1 MINKKNLIRFDW
13 AIKRL
18 LRNKANYEV
27 LEGFL
32 SVLFKETIKIQ
43 SILESEGNQQDASD
57 KFNRVDILVEDGK
70 GELVIIEI
78 QNQNEYD
85 YFQRMIYGA
94 AKVVSEYINLGEPF
108 ENIKKVFSVN
118 IVYFDLGQGKD
129 YVYHGKTEFRGVH
142 TLDTLYLSERQK
154 EMFGKQVPFQ
164 LFPEYYLLKVNQFDD
179 KAKDSLDE
187 WIYYLKNGEIRE
199 EFTAPGIQKARE
211 LLALN
216 TLSEEE
222 RRQYTRYMEGL
233 SLKSS
238 LAETAKLDAIDD
250 IKREQTIAIAK
261 NLLKAGVATDII
273 VETTGLS
280 AKEVKALDR

>member
-1 MINKKNLIRFDW
+1 MTTRKNLIRFDW

-32 SVLFKETIKIQ
+32 SVLLKETIKIQ
-43 SILESEGNQQDASD
+43 SILESEANQQSASD
-57 KFNRVDILVEDGK
+57 KFNRVDILVEDSR

-108 ENIKKVFSVN
+108 GNIKKVYSVN
-118 IVYFDLGQGKD
+118 IVYFDLGQGED

-142 TLDTLYLSERQK
+142 MQDTLYLSERQK
-154 EMFGKQVPFQ
+154 EMFDKQAPFQ
-164 LFPEYYLLKVNQFDD
+164 LFPEYYLLKVNQFND

-187 WIYYLKNGEIRE
+187 WIYYLKNDEIRE
-199 EFTAPGIQKARE
+199 EFTAPGIQKAKE
-211 LLALN
+211 LLVLN
-216 TLSEEE
+216 MLTEEE
-222 RRQYTRYMEGL
+222 RRQYIRYMESL

-238 LAETAKLDAIDD
+238 LAESAKLDAIDS
-250 IKREQTIAIAK
+250 IKKEQAIAIAK
-261 NLLKAGVATDII
+261 SLLKAGVVIDIVAESTNLS
-273 VETTGLS
+273 VEEI
-280 AKEVKALDR
+280 KKINE

>member
-1 MINKKNLIRFDW
+1 MIRFDW

-18 LRNKANYEV
+18 LRNRANYEV

-32 SVLFKETIKIQ
+32 SVLLKETIKIQ
-43 SILESEGNQQDASD
+43 SILESEANQQSASD
-57 KFNRVDILVEDGK
+57 EFNRVDILVGDSK

-85 YFQRMIYGA
+85 RPATRYFQRMIYGA

-108 ENIKKVFSVN
+108 GNIKKVFSIN
-118 IVYFDLGQGKD
+118 IVYFDLGHGKD

-142 TLDTLYLSERQK
+142 TQDTLHLSERQK
-154 EMFGKQVPFQ
+154 KLFDKQSPFQ

-187 WIYYLKNGEIRE
+187 WIYYLKNDEIRE
-199 EFTAPGIQKARE
+199 EFTAPGIQKAKE
-211 LLALN
+211 LLVLN
-216 TLSEEE
+216 TLTEEE
-222 RRQYTRYMEGL
+222 RKQYVRYMEGL

-238 LAETAKLDAIDD
+238 LAETAKLDAIDS
-250 IKREQTIAIAK
+250 IKKDQAIDIAK
-261 NLLKAGVATDII
+261 SLLKAGVAIDTIA
-273 VETTGLS
+273 ESTGLS
-280 AKEVKALDR
+280 PEEIEKLRE